1 MTETATL
8 RIAPCV
14 PADVPAIY
22 GMIRE
27 LAEYEKLLH
36 EVAATED
43 DVRQA
48 LFGVPPAARALVA
61 RMDGEAVGFA
71 LYFFTF
77 STFVGRQGI
86 WLEDLYVRP
95 AWRKQ
100 GVGGRLLARLAQVT
114 LERNCGRLE
123 WSVLDW
129 NAPAIDVYKA
139 IGAVGKDEWTIMR
152 LTGES
157 LQKLAAKAAG

>member
-1 MTETATL
+1 
-8 RIAPCV
+8 V

-22 GMIRE
+22 AMIRE

-43 DVRQA
+43 DVRLA

-61 RMDGEAVGFA
+61 RVDGEAVGFA

-77 STFVGRQGI
+77 STFVGKQGI

-95 AWRKQ
+95 TWRKQ
-100 GVGGRLLARLAQVT
+100 GVGGKLLARLAQVT
-114 LERNCGRLE
+114 VERNLGRLE

-157 LQKLAAKAAG
+157 LQRLAAKAAS